1 MQKKTLG
8 FEAGFRVAAEV
19 REVQAAEM
27 VLEPGDCEGGEDNH
41 HRGADQ
47 WLFVVEGRGVAQV
60 DGTSV
65 DLEPG
70 VLLVIE
76 KQERHEIRNT
86 GEGLLKTL
94 NFYYPPAFGRDGEPK
109 GPGKQAG
116 E

>member
-1 MQKKTLG
+1 MQKKRLG
-8 FEAGFRVAAEV
+8 FEEGFRIATGV
-19 REVQAAEM
+19 RELQAAEM
-27 VLEPGDCEGGEDNH
+27 VLAPGDCEGGEDNH

-47 WLFVVEGRGVAQV
+47 WLFVVEGKGVAIV
-60 DGTSV
+60 DGKPV

-86 GEGLLKTL
+86 GDGLLKTL
-94 NFYYPPAFGRDGEPK
+94 NFYYPPAFDRDGEPR

>member
-19 REVQAAEM
+19 RGMQAAEM

-47 WLFVVEGRGVAQV
+47 WLFVVEGTGVAEV
-60 DGTSV
+60 DGSRV
-65 DLEPG
+65 DLAPG

-76 KQERHEIRNT
+76 KQERHAIRNT
-86 GEGLLKTL
+86 GDGLLKTL
-94 NFYYPPAFGRDGEPK
+94 NFYYPPAFTSDGEPR

>member
-8 FEAGFRVAAEV
+8 FKAGFRVAAEV
-19 REVQAAEM
+19 RELQAAEM
-27 VLEPGDCEGGEDNH
+27 VLGPGDCEGGEDNH

-47 WLFVVEGRGVAQV
+47 WLFVVEGTGVAVV
-60 DGTSV
+60 DGMSV
-65 DLEPG
+65 DLAPG

-86 GEGLLKTL
+86 GDGLLKTL
-94 NFYYPPAFGRDGEPK
+94 NVYYPPAFDRDGEPK

-116 E
+116 